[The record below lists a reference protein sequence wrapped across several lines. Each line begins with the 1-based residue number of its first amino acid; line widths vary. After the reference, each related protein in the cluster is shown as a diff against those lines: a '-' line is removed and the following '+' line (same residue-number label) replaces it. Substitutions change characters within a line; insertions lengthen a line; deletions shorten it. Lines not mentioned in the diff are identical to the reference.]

1 MIGSMTGRSK
11 WLIIPVALI
20 PIVPI
25 AIALLLITSS
35 GGNAADHGIGN
46 GHYTPVASTILSDPT
61 LSSRPAFASHTV
73 AVPPGSGALIARVD
87 QPTVLRSSPGG
98 ARIGELGLRSQ
109 FGSPV
114 VVWVKRQSG
123 KWLGVVSPTSGNNR
137 LGWIRASATSLSRVN
152 YEIKVSLS
160 KRHVFV
166 FYRGHRIESYL
177 IAIGMPDAPTPTG
190 DYAVTDRLNTGDP
203 SGPYGCCILATSA
216 LAPHVIQDWSGGNRI
231 AIHSTPETSSIGH
244 NVSHG
249 CMRLTLPEGQW
260 LITHVPLGTPVII
273 RE

>member
-1 MIGSMTGRSK
+1 MNGRSRLLLVPAVLVP
-11 WLIIPVALI
+11 LI
-20 PIVPI
+20 PI

-35 GGNAADHGIGN
+35 GGNAADYGIGN
-46 GHYTPVASTILSDPT
+46 GGHYTPVASNVLSAPT
-61 LSSRPAFASHTV
+61 LSSRPAFAINSD
-73 AVPPGSGALIARVD
+73 ALPPGSGALVAAVEK
-87 QPTVLRSSPGG
+87 PVVLRASPGG
-98 ARIGELGLRSQ
+98 ARIGELGLRSV

-114 VVWVKRQSG
+114 VVWVKRESG
-123 KWLGVVSPTSGNNR
+123 KWLGVVSPTVGNNR
-137 LGWIRASATSLSRVN
+137 LGWIPASATSLSRVN

-160 KRHVFV
+160 ERHVFV
-166 FYRGHRIESYL
+166 FYRGRQIKSYL
-177 IAIGMPDAPTPTG
+177 IAIGAPDAPTPTG